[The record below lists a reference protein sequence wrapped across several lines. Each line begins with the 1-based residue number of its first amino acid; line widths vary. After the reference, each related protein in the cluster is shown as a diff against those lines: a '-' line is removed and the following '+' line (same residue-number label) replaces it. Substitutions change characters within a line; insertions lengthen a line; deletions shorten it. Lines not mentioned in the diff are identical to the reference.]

1 MSDQTLV
8 EYFGRQVKQ
17 FHDLNPTV
25 TLRGKH
31 QLVCTEQA
39 VEGVLRDA
47 FKLADLTGLKRAY
60 SMLTRPQSTPH
71 EERYWPTAF
80 PRFAA
85 DPRKDLAHSYLRQ
98 LGVAITSYVKAS
110 FPELAAE
117 DKLRRNRYN
126 EILLAS
132 APNPGQGSS
141 GSSH

>member
-1 MSDQTLV
+1 MPGQMLV
-8 EYFGRQVKQ
+8 EDYGRQVKE

-31 QLVCTEQA
+31 QLVCTQQA
-39 VEGVLRDA
+39 VECVLRDA
-47 FKLADLTGLKRAY
+47 FKLEDLKRLERAY

-71 EERYWPTAF
+71 EERYWGKAF

-117 DKLRRNRYN
+117 DELRRNRCN
-126 EILLAS
+126 ELLLAS
-132 APNPGQGSS
+132 APNPGPGSS
-141 GSSH
+141 GPSH